1 MLVSDRLAL
10 AAMASSFACLSAETD
25 RLIRPALPAM
35 VLSPVISYSAS

>member
-25 RLIRPALPAM
+25 RLIRPVLLAL
-35 VLSPVISYSAS
+35 VLSPVVSYSTS